1 MKTANFAS
9 YHIRKWYSFVEETL
23 ANETGQLEIGRAHV

>member
-1 MKTANFAS
+1 MKSANFAS

-23 ANETGQLEIGRAHV
+23 ANELSLIHI